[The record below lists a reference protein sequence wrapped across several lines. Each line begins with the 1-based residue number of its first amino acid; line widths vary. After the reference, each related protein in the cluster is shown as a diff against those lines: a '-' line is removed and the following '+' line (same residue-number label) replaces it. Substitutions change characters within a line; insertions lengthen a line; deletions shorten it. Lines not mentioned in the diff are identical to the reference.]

1 MPVARLRGRQSLR
14 RIFRF
19 GFCEG
24 LLYFFGG
31 GAGLARDA
39 DGHVCGKFLGKIHEF
54 ARATLPHL
62 RKTQQTASRISSRCC
77 LAFARPCS
85 VRFTCTMRRSLGST
99 SRSIRPFFSNAAN
112 SVEILPDVTFNAVAN
127 CEGVCAPLNSSSR
140 IMNGS
145 PLEAHAT
152 SPAASETSYPQTTF
166 ISLSNDSRSK
176 PTLHL
181 ALFDAHQLCLDN
193 IFYCKHFFDRN
204 VQVQENAQKRKR

>member
-62 RKTQQTASRISSRCC
+62 RKDPADGVAHILALLLGLRPPLLGKIHMHNASVVGIDLTLDQT
-77 LAFARPCS
+77 L
-85 VRFTCTMRRSLGST
+85 
-99 SRSIRPFFSNAAN
+99 FSNAAN

-145 PLEAHAT
+145 PLE
-152 SPAASETSYPQTTF
+152 
-166 ISLSNDSRSK
+166 SRDI
-176 PTLHL
+176 
-181 ALFDAHQLCLDN
+181 ACC
-193 IFYCKHFFDRN
+193 I
-204 VQVQENAQKRKR
+204 